1 MTNTQRTEL
10 GRYIDLLQDRLDGLG
25 IASDTE
31 ISSPDDKTPFV
42 VCQILRIFDERL
54 AEVEAKLDIT

>member
-1 MTNTQRTEL
+1 MRSKPRIEL
-10 GRYIDLLQDRLDGLG
+10 ERYIDLLQDRLDGIG
-25 IASDTE
+25 ITSDTGV
-31 ISSPDDKTPFV
+31 SSPDDKTPFV